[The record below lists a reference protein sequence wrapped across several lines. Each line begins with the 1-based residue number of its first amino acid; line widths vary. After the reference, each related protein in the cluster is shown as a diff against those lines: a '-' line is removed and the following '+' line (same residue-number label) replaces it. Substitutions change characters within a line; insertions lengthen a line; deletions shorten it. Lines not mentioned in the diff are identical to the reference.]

1 MIPLSGRRLTL
12 LTAALLAIGIGAAY
26 SNSLSVG
33 FEFDDVYLLTNNPSI
48 RSLRNIPRFF
58 YDPFTL
64 TTVRENADLRPV
76 LQITYA
82 LNHAIS
88 GLRPWSYHAVN
99 MVLHLVAALLVFRIV
114 RDHLWPGP
122 ALVPAAAALFF
133 ALAPLNSQTLD
144 YMSARSALLCTT
156 LYLAAFWC
164 VLRRRQWPAA
174 LLHALALLTKAIAV
188 TLPAVIVAYDFL
200 YRDRARCPTVLGYVR
215 DWRRVV
221 RLVLAPV
228 VLDLAYLLYRRLLLP
243 PWVSETF
250 HQSFTTPWLWFMS
263 EWSAQLYYVR
273 LFLWPDALSID
284 HDFPYAFSF
293 FQARAWLALCVIVAW
308 IAVALRSAAR
318 RPLVAFATVWFFI
331 TLAPESSFAPLAE
344 VVNDH
349 RPYIASSLG
358 LSVLLAWLIH
368 EASSRLRERQQPAFV
383 LACLVLCAVTIPI
396 TRHRNW
402 QWQDSVRLWTDA
414 AEKGPGNGRAWM
426 NAGLALMARG
436 QLAEARRHFERARA
450 SNPGYAYV
458 YMNISVLEARE
469 GHLDA
474 ALHAADEAVRLNPGL
489 APAHYYRGRVL
500 EKVGR
505 TEEAAAA
512 YEQALAIDPRHLEA
526 SNALARLTPNG
537 ASSAE
542 ALMQSGLDALYAQR
556 KPEEAAAYFRKVLDR
571 NPTHYGAT
579 YQLAKALDA
588 SGHGDEAQRLW
599 ATVLQMA
606 EGYGDQTTAATAR
619 ARLQAKR

>member
-122 ALVPAAAALFF
+122 AVVPAAAALFF

-318 RPLVAFATVWFFI
+318 RPLVAFATLWFFI

-458 YMNISVLEARE
+458 YMNISVLEAHE

-500 EKVGR
+500 EKLGR

-512 YEQALAIDPRHLEA
+512 HKQALAIDPRHLEA

-579 YQLAKALDA
+579 YQLAEALDA

>member
-12 LTAALLAIGIGAAY
+12 LTAALLSIGIGAAY

-318 RPLVAFATVWFFI
+318 RPLVAFATLWFFI

-458 YMNISVLEARE
+458 YMNISVLEAHE

-474 ALHAADEAVRLNPGL
+474 ALRAADEAVRLNPGL

-537 ASSAE
+537 ASGAE

-579 YQLAKALDA
+579 YQLAEALDA

>member
-318 RPLVAFATVWFFI
+318 RPLVAFATLWFFI

-426 NAGLALMARG
+426 NAGLALMDRG

-458 YMNISVLEARE
+458 YMNISVLEAHE

-474 ALHAADEAVRLNPGL
+474 ALRAADEAVRLNPGL

-500 EKVGR
+500 EKLGR

-579 YQLAKALDA
+579 YQLAEALDA

>member
-12 LTAALLAIGIGAAY
+12 LTAALLSIGIGAAY

-458 YMNISVLEARE
+458 YMNISVLEAHE

-474 ALHAADEAVRLNPGL
+474 ALRAADEAVRLNPGL

-500 EKVGR
+500 EKLRR

-579 YQLAKALDA
+579 YQLAEALDA

>member
-426 NAGLALMARG
+426 NAGLALMDRG

-500 EKVGR
+500 EKLRR

-579 YQLAKALDA
+579 YQLAEALDA

>member
-458 YMNISVLEARE
+458 YMNISVLEAHE

-500 EKVGR
+500 EKLGR

-579 YQLAKALDA
+579 YQLAEALDA

>member
-122 ALVPAAAALFF
+122 ALAPAAAALFF

-318 RPLVAFATVWFFI
+318 RPLVAFATLWFFI

-458 YMNISVLEARE
+458 YMNISVLEAHE

-500 EKVGR
+500 EKLGR

-579 YQLAKALDA
+579 YQLAEALDA

>member
-12 LTAALLAIGIGAAY
+12 LTAALLSIGIGAAY

-318 RPLVAFATVWFFI
+318 RPLVAFATLWFFI

-414 AEKGPGNGRAWM
+414 AEKSPGNGRAWM

-458 YMNISVLEARE
+458 YMNISVLEAHE

-500 EKVGR
+500 EKLGR

-512 YEQALAIDPRHLEA
+512 YGQALAIDPRHLEA

-579 YQLAKALDA
+579 YQLAEALDA

>member
-368 EASSRLRERQQPAFV
+368 EASSRLREHQQPAFV

-426 NAGLALMARG
+426 NAGLALMDRG

-500 EKVGR
+500 EKLRR

-579 YQLAKALDA
+579 YQLAEALDA

>member
-122 ALVPAAAALFF
+122 AVVPAAAALFF

-426 NAGLALMARG
+426 NAGLALMDRG

-579 YQLAKALDA
+579 YQLAEALDA

>member
-458 YMNISVLEARE
+458 YMNISVLEAHE

-579 YQLAKALDA
+579 YQLAEALDA

>member
-426 NAGLALMARG
+426 NAGLALMDRG

-458 YMNISVLEARE
+458 YMNISVLEAHE

-500 EKVGR
+500 EKLGR

-526 SNALARLTPNG
+526 SNAVARLTPNG

-579 YQLAKALDA
+579 YQLAEALDA

>member
-414 AEKGPGNGRAWM
+414 AEKSPGNGRAWM

-458 YMNISVLEARE
+458 YMNISVLEAHE

-500 EKVGR
+500 EKLGR

-512 YEQALAIDPRHLEA
+512 YGQALAIDPRHLEA

>member
-344 VVNDH
+344 VINDH

-458 YMNISVLEARE
+458 YMNISVLEAHE

-474 ALHAADEAVRLNPGL
+474 ALRAADEAVRLNPGL

-500 EKVGR
+500 EKLGR

-512 YEQALAIDPRHLEA
+512 YGQALAIDPRHLEA

-579 YQLAKALDA
+579 YQLAEALDA

>member
-318 RPLVAFATVWFFI
+318 RPLVAFATLWFFI

-344 VVNDH
+344 VINDH

-458 YMNISVLEARE
+458 YMNISVLEAHE

-474 ALHAADEAVRLNPGL
+474 ALRAADEAVRLNPGL

-579 YQLAKALDA
+579 YQLAEALDA

>member
-318 RPLVAFATVWFFI
+318 RPLVAFATLWFFI

-414 AEKGPGNGRAWM
+414 AEKSPGNGRAWM

>member
-12 LTAALLAIGIGAAY
+12 LTAALLSIGIGAAY

-458 YMNISVLEARE
+458 YMNISVLEAHE

-474 ALHAADEAVRLNPGL
+474 ALRAADEAVRLNPGL

-500 EKVGR
+500 EKLRR

-526 SNALARLTPNG
+526 SNALARLTPKG
-537 ASSAE
+537 ASGAE

-579 YQLAKALDA
+579 YQLAEALDA

>member
-122 ALVPAAAALFF
+122 AVVPAAAALFF

-318 RPLVAFATVWFFI
+318 RPLVAFATLWFFI

-458 YMNISVLEARE
+458 YMNISVLEAHE

-500 EKVGR
+500 EKLGR

-512 YEQALAIDPRHLEA
+512 YGQALAIDPRHLEA
-526 SNALARLTPNG
+526 SNAVARLTPNG

-579 YQLAKALDA
+579 YQLAEALDA

>member
-344 VVNDH
+344 VINDH

-426 NAGLALMARG
+426 NAGLALMDRG

-458 YMNISVLEARE
+458 YMNISVLEE

-500 EKVGR
+500 EKLGR

-512 YEQALAIDPRHLEA
+512 YGQALAIDPRHLEA
-526 SNALARLTPNG
+526 SNAVARLTPNG

-579 YQLAKALDA
+579 YQLAKALDT